1 MSTAADFIGGGL
13 DLEMTC
19 LTSLQ
24 RKRANRKED
33 PYNPDRTVED
43 WADPDVLAFSGYV
56 SSQTSTE
63 QTDAV
68 RAQLITTVQIIV
80 PDTAID
86 IRKGD
91 RITDGTHSWSVTG
104 IPTSDINPFTGWQ
117 PTLVVDVEE
126 VDG

>member
-1 MSTAADFIGGGL
+1 MSTAADFIGGSS
-13 DLEMTC
+13 DLGMTS
-19 LTSLQ
+19 LTSLT
-24 RKRANRKED
+24 RKRAKKKED
-33 PYNPDRTVED
+33 PYNPERTVED
-43 WADPDVLAFSGYV
+43 WTDPDVLAFSGYV

-68 RAQLITTVQIIV
+68 RSQLITTVQIIV
-80 PDTAID
+80 PDPAAD

-104 IPTSDINPFTGWQ
+104 IPTSDSNPFTGWQ

>member
-1 MSTAADFIGGGL
+1 MSTAADFIGSS
-13 DLEMTC
+13 DLQMGS
-19 LTSLQ
+19 LTTLT
-24 RKRANRKED
+24 RKRATKKED
-33 PYNPDRTVED
+33 PYNPDSTTDD
-43 WADPDVLAFSGYV
+43 WSSPDVLSFSGYV

-80 PDTAID
+80 PDPAAD
-86 IRKGD
+86 IKRGD
-91 RITDGTHSWSVTG
+91 RISDGTHSWSVTG
-104 IPTSDINPFTGWQ
+104 IPASDINPFSGWQ